1 MADSHPDAERRTATD
16 QHSDTSSSS
25 DVERATTAADQ
36 LAQVEPVRVDR
47 AALALSDRELTA
59 TLRAHAR
66 TASLTT
72 EEVAQA
78 IERGRLDGETLAS
91 ARTEV
96 RELASLLDDLSD

>member
-1 MADSHPDAERRTATD
+1 MEDSTPDAERRTATD
-16 QHSDTSSSS
+16 QSGDTSS
-25 DVERATTAADQ
+25 DDTAQATTTFDQ
-36 LAQVEPVRVDR
+36 LTEVEPVRVNR
-47 AALALSDRELTA
+47 SALDLSERELTA
-59 TLRAHAR
+59 TLRSHAR

-96 RELASLLDDLSD
+96 RELASLLDDLSE